1 MDDLVFSGA
10 GSGCN
15 NEDDEDECP
24 PLPEMGSGDDD
35 LITPVYVPA
44 TKPPATTKTPHTST
58 QGPGGKPCD
67 DEDCFPGSGSGEI
80 TLEETTVTFQGTGI
94 SIYRLDHTYEYY
106 IVKKRPH
113 QQLYNTLHAW
123 SRNNRRLGTNIGIVL
138 SYLFAWIIF
147 KMILLLFTNNLN
159 FAFQFRYLLNPI
171 KYFRLG

>member
-24 PLPEMGSGDDD
+24 PLPEVGSGDDD

-94 SIYRLDHTYEYY
+94 WTNRLLAICTNDNTTTIYTTTIHYAHVYYTALRY
-106 IVKKRPH
+106 IVLVPCP
-113 QQLYNTLHAW
+113 A
-123 SRNNRRLGTNIGIVL
+123 
-138 SYLFAWIIF
+138 
-147 KMILLLFTNNLN
+147 
-159 FAFQFRYLLNPI
+159 
-171 KYFRLG
+171 

>member
-24 PLPEMGSGDDD
+24 PLPEVGSGDDD

-44 TKPPATTKTPHTST
+44 TRPPATTKAPHTST

-94 SIYRLDHTYEYY
+94 WSNQVIICTEDKIPQYTNLHCAHDYNKAFRYE
-106 IVKKRPH
+106 
-113 QQLYNTLHAW
+113 
-123 SRNNRRLGTNIGIVL
+123 
-138 SYLFAWIIF
+138 
-147 KMILLLFTNNLN
+147 ILLSSP
-159 FAFQFRYLLNPI
+159 A
-171 KYFRLG
+171 